1 MDREQEPKYPLQTLS
16 KALEILSYMGEK
28 ACAQGITLNSLSKSL
43 GISKSSAHRILD
55 TLLYYGFVEK
65 SDSAVVYYQL
75 SWSLYRIGSV
85 VTERHDLESSGYRA
99 RADALAREV
108 QRGVCVCAPRD
119 SSSVV
124 LYHAAPMETE
134 RPSWSF
140 FVEHLPLYATASGKL
155 FMLDFSK
162 EEVLEYFRSTD
173 IKRYTPNTL
182 LNYIDFLE
190 NLERIRERGYSLDD
204 REYDEGSIYVAM
216 PVRDYTGRT
225 VAAISII
232 GTPDTMQP
240 DQIRQM
246 LPQLSAVSQDLSAWL
261 GHQGAAAEN

>member
-108 QRGVCVCAPRD
+108 QRGV
-119 SSSVV
+119 
-124 LYHAAPMETE
+124 
-134 RPSWSF
+134 
-140 FVEHLPLYATASGKL
+140 
-155 FMLDFSK
+155 
-162 EEVLEYFRSTD
+162 
-173 IKRYTPNTL
+173 
-182 LNYIDFLE
+182 
-190 NLERIRERGYSLDD
+190 
-204 REYDEGSIYVAM
+204 
-216 PVRDYTGRT
+216 
-225 VAAISII
+225 
-232 GTPDTMQP
+232 
-240 DQIRQM
+240 
-246 LPQLSAVSQDLSAWL
+246 
-261 GHQGAAAEN
+261 

>member
-1 MDREQEPKYPLQTLS
+1 
-16 KALEILSYMGEK
+16 
-28 ACAQGITLNSLSKSL
+28 
-43 GISKSSAHRILD
+43 
-55 TLLYYGFVEK
+55 
-65 SDSAVVYYQL
+65 
-75 SWSLYRIGSV
+75 
-85 VTERHDLESSGYRA
+85 
-99 RADALAREV
+99 
-108 QRGVCVCAPRD
+108 
-119 SSSVV
+119 
-124 LYHAAPMETE
+124 
-134 RPSWSF
+134 
-140 FVEHLPLYATASGKL
+140 
-155 FMLDFSK
+155 MLDFNK

-246 LPQLSAVSQDLSAWL
+246 LPQLSAVCQDLSAWL